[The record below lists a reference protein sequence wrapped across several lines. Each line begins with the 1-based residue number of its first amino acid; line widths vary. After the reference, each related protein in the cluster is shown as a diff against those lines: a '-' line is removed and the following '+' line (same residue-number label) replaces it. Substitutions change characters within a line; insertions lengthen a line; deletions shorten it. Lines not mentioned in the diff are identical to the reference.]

1 MQQEKSVEVE
11 NCMTLNGKRG
21 RKGREV
27 VEVETSQFSG
37 VRGGGRG
44 WDEWRLM
51 FMMASLYL

>member
-1 MQQEKSVEVE
+1 
-11 NCMTLNGKRG
+11 MTLNGKRG